1 MTHAVNSPFKPG
13 KKIKNNLKNQ
23 ASGIKTGD
31 KQRGEE
37 MEAASEV
44 QGAPKGWYC
53 TAQPRHGV
61 MLAKGWQDILV
72 PWKPD
77 RAARFIFLPR
87 SP

>member
-1 MTHAVNSPFKPG
+1 
-13 KKIKNNLKNQ
+13 
-23 ASGIKTGD
+23 
-31 KQRGEE
+31 

-61 MLAKGWQDILV
+61 TLAKGWQDILV